1 LGVADITLT
10 SAAHPPASVELLD
23 MADADWARRTL
34 LVITAEP
41 LAASASLMLPF
52 TRARVSRD
60 SDLHEVEA
68 LAGTSFDTVVI
79 DGPALGPS
87 RRALAAAWAG
97 EHVDPEGR
105 IVILLEP
112 SAGGSGGT
120 HALTNLAWLGVAT
133 LDGHPCAVLRPAEGA
148 GQPRDDGGTGPA
160 ADTADIAGRLAAV
173 AQTLLAIPH
182 EQRSDGPASSALD
195 RARRDRV
202 DSETALLQHLRTFA
216 KELADERRL
225 RIAADARHRDLAD
238 RHRTLEARYARLRD
252 SKLGSVAVRYWRLR
266 KNLRRTWDG

>member
-1 LGVADITLT
+1 MADITLT
-10 SAAHPPASVELLD
+10 SATHPPASVELLD

-41 LAASASLMLPF
+41 RSASGSLMLPF

-79 DGPALGPS
+79 DGPALGPA
-87 RRALAAAWAG
+87 RRDLAAAWAG
-97 EHVDPEGR
+97 DHVDPDGR
-105 IVILLEP
+105 VVILLEP
-112 SAGGSGGT
+112 SAGGSNGT
-120 HALTNLAWLGVAT
+120 RALTNLAWLGVAT
-133 LDGHPCAVLRPAEGA
+133 LDGHPCAVLRPVGGA
-148 GQPRDDGGTGPA
+148 GQPRDDGGTEP
-160 ADTADIAGRLAAV
+160 TADVAGRLTAV
-173 AQTLLAIPH
+173 AQTLLAIPPA
-182 EQRSDGPASSALD
+182 ERSDGPTSSAPD

-202 DSETALLQHLRTFA
+202 DSETALLRHLRILA

-225 RIAADARHRDLAD
+225 RIAADARHRDLAH